1 INIIEDIVLST
12 ADYIKDINK
21 SITFDTEEE
30 ELILAC
36 NPDAIEKIILNLI
49 SNSLKF
55 TNEDGEIHIDI
66 KVNHNEK
73 KLFVHLKNNGPAISE
88 EDSKK
93 IFDRFVQVDN
103 HLRRSSEGSGIG
115 LYLVKRL
122 IEMHDGEIWLNTD
135 VESGVEFIFYIPIKT
150 INNED
155 VVVHSI
161 EDHSKIDKCNI
172 EFSDVYSL

>member
-1 INIIEDIVLST
+1 M
-12 ADYIKDINK
+12 
-21 SITFDTEEE
+21 
-30 ELILAC
+30 ILAC

-55 TNEDGEIHIDI
+55 TNEDGEIQIDI

-73 KLFVHLKNNGPAISE
+73 KLFVHLKNNGPTISE
-88 EDSKK
+88 ENSKK

-122 IEMHDGEIWLNTD
+122 IEMHDGDIWLNTD
-135 VESGVEFIFYIPIKT
+135 VECGVEFIFYIPIKT

-155 VVVHSI
+155 KIVHSI
-161 EDHSKIDKCNI
+161 DDHSRIDKCNI